1 MMINNTI
8 VIDLDGTILKEDIVI
23 SKNIRKK
30 LREVSLF
37 NDIVIATGKNYLE
50 TIKIIKKNKLYGII
64 NDNIIC
70 SNGEVIYNI
79 TEENVVFKKNIKY
92 HKLIKIINHLNE
104 NNIYW
109 YLINGNNLYCNSIK
123 YNSIKYFNNK
133 RYKINIINDYSSL
146 KNIEIEKFI
155 INSDSFE
162 NMKKIIIEIKSKYHV
177 NFFKEIRKKKYNDIV
192 YYQNNILPLNIN
204 KYTSLKKIITK
215 NKLFNE
221 IITIG
226 DGINDYE
233 IIKNSK
239 YGICF
244 QKSNDILKENSC
256 FIIPNNK
263 DILYAFNNI
272 NKWYK

>member
-1 MMINNTI
+1 MISNNTI
-8 VIDLDGTILKEDIVI
+8 VIDLDGTILKKDINI
-23 SKNIRKK
+23 SNDIREK
-30 LREVSLF
+30 LKELSLC
-37 NDIVIATGKNYLE
+37 NDIVIATGNNYLE
-50 TIKIIKKNKLYGII
+50 TVAIVKKNKLFGII

-79 TEENVVFKKNIKY
+79 AKDKIVFKRNIKY
-92 HKLIKIINHLNE
+92 SKLIEIINYLNE
-104 NNIYW
+104 NKIYW
-109 YLINGNNLYCNSIK
+109 YLINSNNLYCSTIK
-123 YNSIKYFNNK
+123 YNSLKYVNNAK
-133 RYKINIINDYSSL
+133 YRINIINDYNNL

-162 NMKKIIIEIKSKYHV
+162 SIKKIIIEIKNKYHV
-177 NFFKEIRKKKYNDIV
+177 DFFKETRQKEYNNII

-204 KYTSLKKIITK
+204 KYTSLKIIITK
-215 NKLFNE
+215 NKLFNN
-221 IITIG
+221 IIAIG

-239 YGICF
+239 YGICY

-272 NKWYK
+272 DRWYI